1 MTRAKAAREAELK
14 NCIWKL
20 RCESMAIDEEIKKFK
35 SGGRGVRG
43 HVDSTS
49 LAVSPTLPLL
59 RVPAI
64 TKLPISI
71 SISSSDY
78 AKSNPP
84 LMVQLIS

>member
-1 MTRAKAAREAELK
+1 LVVTRAKATREAELN

-20 RCESMAIDEEIKKFK
+20 RRESMAIDEKIKKFK
-35 SGGRGVRG
+35 SGGKGVRG
-43 HVDSTS
+43 HVGSTS

-64 TKLPISI
+64 TNLRI